1 MTSVFRVFGELSQIE
16 VSISDEVSAL
26 KGAYIEAAG
35 EIEAHVRTFNSYNE
49 RGKSLISR
57 R

>member
-1 MTSVFRVFGELSQIE
+1 MSQIE

-49 RGKSLISR
+49 RGKFSSEFDFWPISYV
-57 R
+57 